1 MIVYV
6 KDTKNVKLLA
16 NTDFWKIVCKTTHPA
31 YVTNTIFVKRY
42 TIVYWS
48 FYINCFDQRGS
59 RLEIKLTTYIYV
71 LHDNESLVEPCT
83 DYCVIGFLG
92 RPRIHATKRDE
103 CQDDDGRVIL
113 QTTSDFGIVYLQLKG
128 NERKPPNFF

>member
-1 MIVYV
+1 M
-6 KDTKNVKLLA
+6 
-16 NTDFWKIVCKTTHPA
+16 
-31 YVTNTIFVKRY
+31 
-42 TIVYWS
+42 
-48 FYINCFDQRGS
+48 
-59 RLEIKLTTYIYV
+59 

-113 QTTSDFGIVYLQLKG
+113 QTTSDFGIVYLQRKG
-128 NERKPPNFF
+128 NERKLPNFLQRNKNVIQLFSRKITHFDKKKKENITLFQILNMKKVSRFFTIMKRHET

>member
-1 MIVYV
+1 MLDDRVSKNYAKRYIVKCKGHKKCKIGRIV
-6 KDTKNVKLLA
+6 A
-16 NTDFWKIVCKTTHPA
+16 NA
-31 YVTNTIFVKRY
+31 IFVKRY
-42 TIVYWS
+42 TIVYRS

-59 RLEIKLTTYIYV
+59 RLEIKLTTYIYM
-71 LHDNESLVEPCT
+71 LHDNESLVEPCA
-83 DYCVIGFLG
+83 DYRVIGFLG

-128 NERKPPNFF
+128 NERNPPNFF

>member
-1 MIVYV
+1 M
-6 KDTKNVKLLA
+6 
-16 NTDFWKIVCKTTHPA
+16 
-31 YVTNTIFVKRY
+31 IFVKRY

-59 RLEIKLTTYIYV
+59 RLEIKLTTYIYM
-71 LHDNESLVEPCT
+71 LHDKESLVEPCT

-128 NERKPPNFF
+128 NERKLPNFF